1 MALGVVFGLVPTFG
15 LTTVVSVTVALR
27 LRLNVAAMRL
37 TAHLMSAFQLLL
49 LIPLLRAG
57 ARLMGESHQ
66 VAHLSLRSLRR
77 LIYQE
82 GWGAAG
88 RLLWRAQLGALLL
101 WLLGAIPVVIMLC
114 FGLRVVFRR
123 MLARQAT
130 AAPPA
135 D

>member
-15 LTTVVSVTVALR
+15 VTTVVSVTVALR
-27 LRLNVAAMRL
+27 LRLNVAAMQL
-37 TAHLMSAFQLLL
+37 AAHLMSAFQLL

-66 VAHLSLRSLRR
+66 VAHLSLRSLRCF
-77 LIYQE
+77 IYQE

-88 RLLWRAQLGALLL
+88 RLLWRARLGALLL
-101 WLLGAIPVVIMLC
+101 WLLGAIPVVIVLD

>member
-15 LTTVVSVTVALR
+15 VTTVVSVTVALR

-37 TAHLMSAFQLLL
+37 AAHLMSAFQLLLL

-88 RLLWRAQLGALLL
+88 RLLWLLV
-101 WLLGAIPVVIMLC
+101 AIPVVIMLY

-130 AAPPA
+130 DAPPA